1 MGKTPRDSKKVDQ
14 TIWFQGGKNQEKIMF
29 NKKRK
34 LTNLS
39 KEDLAELIKRKEL
52 VNQYLLVIQ
61 GLNLQNTLWLN
72 ECFKKLGLDPRLLY
86 DVDFKNG
93 AVTETKEEEK
103 IDEPKGDKKNS

>member
-1 MGKTPRDSKKVDQ
+1 
-14 TIWFQGGKNQEKIMF
+14 MF
-29 NKKRK
+29 NKKKK

-39 KEDLAELIKRKEL
+39 KVDLAELIKRKEL

-72 ECFKKLGLDPRLLY
+72 ECFKKLGLDPRSLY

-93 AVTETKEEEK
+93 AVTEAEKETKIETK
-103 IDEPKGDKKNS
+103 KDEPIGDKKSS